1 MRDHLDKQVGRD
13 LEVLTQR
20 RHSVFGLQP
29 RLAPARIV
37 RAQRLRTL
45 VRRAEVRAEA
55 QGSRQGQLLLMDQR
69 RTGMQSGNPV
79 SDLKYLYQS

>member
-20 RHSVFGLQP
+20 CHPVFGLQP
-29 RLAPARIV
+29 RLAPARLM

-45 VRRAEVRAEA
+45 VRRAEVRTEA
-55 QGSRQGQLLLMDQR
+55 QGSRKSQLLLMDQR
-69 RTGMQSGNPV
+69 RAGMKSGNPV
-79 SDLKYLYQS
+79 YNLRFL